1 VARHIESIAQ
11 MSDQNNAAA
20 EEAAANARRL
30 DQLAGGVNSALG
42 QFKVERE
49 AA

>member
-20 EEAAANARRL
+20 GDAASNARQL
-30 DQLAGGVNSALG
+30 DQLAGVVESTLSR
-42 QFKVERE
+42 FKVRE
-49 AA
+49 TA